1 MKRKALLLLFFP
13 FVGNK
18 LKHRVH
24 KSYEDWSW
32 DRPQICWHYSLC
44 SSPLLLIIKLTCN
57 AEILYDCCC
66 GGGPRLLLIEKQA
79 CLSWVLETRSSYTS
93 STVDS
98 SLDGRRWTGQLKTC
112 FFSLDPLSDF
122 TPTPVPTP
130 GTPRKRPKL
139 RNCLYKRCFETWGQC
154 SSALFFIS
162 SPAGF
167 QNFQKCNANNELLG
181 SLSCSPQLE
190 TNFCFCGFS
199 FAFLLHGTCE
209 HCFVS

>member
-1 MKRKALLLLFFP
+1 MLRFCMIVVVVVALDCSLLRS
-13 FVGNK
+13 
-18 LKHRVH
+18 KHVWAEFWKQEALTHLLQLIRI
-24 KSYEDWSW
+24 SW
-32 DRPQICWHYSLC
+32 
-44 SSPLLLIIKLTCN
+44 
-57 AEILYDCCC
+57 
-66 GGGPRLLLIEKQA
+66 
-79 CLSWVLETRSSYTS
+79 
-93 STVDS
+93 